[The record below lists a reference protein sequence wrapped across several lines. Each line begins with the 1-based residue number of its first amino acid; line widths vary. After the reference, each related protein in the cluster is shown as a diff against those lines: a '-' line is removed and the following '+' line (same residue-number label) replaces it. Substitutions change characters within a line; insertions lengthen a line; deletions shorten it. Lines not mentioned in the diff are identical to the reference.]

1 MEEKK
6 WYEGV
11 PAPVDADGN
20 VVPLMTRTLYDG
32 DGQEISIVEYAII
45 YSKDT
50 GVQVWSVRSSYG
62 LIMAL
67 DRCHLER
74 PDTWEKLCDDLGRY
88 NDTKVMCEYFG
99 MKADGT
105 CEGCRAHSLRAH
117 HPGRSCIAFALDD
130 VVSRVRALRGE
141 ERDED

>member
-20 VVPLMTRTLYDG
+20 VVPIMTRTLYDG
-32 DGQEISIVEYAII
+32 EGQEISIVEYAII

-50 GVQVWSVRSSYG
+50 GVQVWNVRSSDG

-74 PDTWEKLCDDLGRY
+74 PDTWEKLSDDLGRY
-88 NDTKVMCEYFG
+88 NDTKAC
-99 MKADGT
+99 AST
-105 CEGCRAHSLRAH
+105 SA
-117 HPGRSCIAFALDD
+117 
-130 VVSRVRALRGE
+130 
-141 ERDED
+141 